1 MADSTRHDDDWHDGH
16 PRSYRW
22 LWLLVGVILLG
33 AIAVGGWLLWG
44 GDARRATPLIT
55 PAPTPGQRP
64 ADAPGKG
71 SGTGV
76 TAGSAAAPGA
86 PGVSGAP
93 ATPGSPSS
101 PGATGAVAGGGSAGG
116 AVSGP
121 GGVAGGPSAAGS
133 AAAPVIRYPIE
144 RALGGEPA
152 APMPPTGD
160 SPAANDRAIAG
171 ALSELPGRDQLLR
184 FAIPSEIV
192 QRIVLTIDNLPA
204 DTMSMQYRAVAA
216 TPGRFVTERRTNVT
230 LISPSNAAR
239 YEAFVSMA
247 MNLDA
252 RRLVMLYKRFYP
264 LFQQEYRS
272 IGYPNGYFNDRVVE
286 AIDDLLATEMPDSVV
301 TLTQPRVL
309 FEYAD
314 PSLERRSVGQRML
327 IRMGPEH
334 AARLKSKLRE
344 IRTALTSEVR

>member
-16 PRSYRW
+16 QRSYRW

-44 GDARRATPLIT
+44 GDTRRATPVIT
-55 PAPTPGQRP
+55 PAPAPGQRP
-64 ADAPGKG
+64 ADSPGKG
-71 SGTGV
+71 AGTGAM
-76 TAGSAAAPGA
+76 TGSTAAPG
-86 PGVSGAP
+86 SP
-93 ATPGSPSS
+93 AAAGSP
-101 PGATGAVAGGGSAGG
+101 GTIGAVAGGSAAGG

-121 GGVAGGPSAAGS
+121 GAGVAGGSSAPGS
-133 AAAPVIRYPIE
+133 AAVPVIRYPIE

-160 SPAANDRAIAG
+160 TPAANDRAIAG
-171 ALSELPGRDQLLR
+171 ALSEIPGREQLLR

-192 QRIVLTIDNLPA
+192 QRVVLTIDNLPA

-216 TPGRFVTERRTNVT
+216 TPGSFVTERRANST

-301 TLTQPRVL
+301 SLTQPRVL

-314 PSLERRSVGQRML
+314 PALERRSVGQRIL

>member
-1 MADSTRHDDDWHDGH
+1 M
-16 PRSYRW
+16 
-22 LWLLVGVILLG
+22 
-33 AIAVGGWLLWG
+33 GGSG
-44 GDARRATPLIT
+44 
-55 PAPTPGQRP
+55 PAGQ
-64 ADAPGKG
+64 DAPI
-71 SGTGV
+71 
-76 TAGSAAAPGA
+76 
-86 PGVSGAP
+86 
-93 ATPGSPSS
+93 
-101 PGATGAVAGGGSAGG
+101 
-116 AVSGP
+116 
-121 GGVAGGPSAAGS
+121 
-133 AAAPVIRYPIE
+133 IRYPIE

-152 APMPPTGD
+152 APLPQTGD
-160 SPAANDRAIAG
+160 TPAARDRAITG

-192 QRIVLTIDNLPA
+192 QRVVLTIDNLPG

-216 TPGRFVTERRTNVT
+216 TPGGFVTERRANST

-286 AIDDLLATEMPDSVV
+286 AIDDLLATEMPDSTV

-314 PSLERRSVGQRML
+314 PALERRSVGQRML
-327 IRMGPEH
+327 VRMGPEH

>member
-1 MADSTRHDDDWHDGH
+1 MAESKRHEDDWHDGH

-44 GDARRATPLIT
+44 GDIRRATPLIT

-64 ADAPGKG
+64 AESPGKG
-71 SGTGV
+71 ASTGAS
-76 TAGSAAAPGA
+76 AGSAAAPGLPGTPVA
-86 PGVSGAP
+86 PGG
-93 ATPGSPSS
+93 
-101 PGATGAVAGGGSAGG
+101 PGAAGAIAGGSSAGG
-116 AVSGP
+116 AVSGS
-121 GGVAGGPSAAGS
+121 GAGVAGGASAAGA

-160 SPAANDRAIAG
+160 SPAAKDRAIAG

-216 TPGRFVTERRTNVT
+216 TPGSFVTERRANAT

-314 PSLERRSVGQRML
+314 PALEQRSVGQRIL
-327 IRMGPEH
+327 VRMGPEH